1 MDEDVLD
8 IPGDTPNEPTMSEPS
23 LARESRNLP
32 ERESS
37 GVTSDRSNGAAAPS
51 VDPDAAPSPSGAPT
65 SAPDPRVSQYE
76 RALQYQAQQLRQHQ
90 AQQSQLRDLVWQ
102 LQTQGM
108 PPEQVEYANAQRTLR
123 EEALRV
129 QSAQRQFAAQQQQME
144 TVYKEIAIR
153 DYLDE
158 GKKFGV
164 SKADLQECDSPAEMD
179 RLVKRAESRTKQESA
194 KQVTSTGKVAAS
206 GGRTARPNWLKMDTR
221 EMLEKYL

>member
-8 IPGDTPNEPTMSEPS
+8 LPGETTNEPTMSEPS
-23 LARESRNLP
+23 LPRESRNLP

-37 GVTSDRSNGAAAPS
+37 GVTPDRNGSAPVSNGTAPS
-51 VDPDAAPSPSGAPT
+51 DASSKPAS
-65 SAPDPRVSQYE
+65 DPRLSQYE
-76 RALQYQAQQLRQHQ
+76 RAMQYQAQQLRAHQ
-90 AQQSQLRDLVWQ
+90 AQQAQLRDLVWQ

-108 PPEQVEYANAQRTLR
+108 PPEQLEYVNAQRTLR

-129 QSAQRQFAAQQQQME
+129 QAAQRQFAGQQQQME
-144 TVYKEIAIR
+144 TVYKEIAVR

-164 SKADLQECDSPAEMD
+164 SRADLAECETPQEMERMVRRAEAAH
-179 RLVKRAESRTKQESA
+179 KRASA
-194 KQVTSTGKVAAS
+194 QTVTQTGKVAAT

>member
-8 IPGDTPNEPTMSEPS
+8 VPGESNEPTMSEPTQP
-23 LARESRNLP
+23 RESRNLP

-37 GVTSDRSNGAAAPS
+37 GVTPDRNGTATVPDRAA
-51 VDPDAAPSPSGAPT
+51 SPSDVPKSG
-65 SAPDPRVSQYE
+65 SDPRTAQYE
-76 RALQYQAQQLRQHQ
+76 RALQYQAQQLRAHQ

-108 PPEQVEYANAQRTLR
+108 PPEQLEYVNAQRTLR

-129 QSAQRQFAAQQQQME
+129 QSAQRQFASQQQQME
-144 TVYKEIAIR
+144 SVYKEIAVR

-164 SKADLQECDSPAEMD
+164 SREDLKECDSPQEME
-179 RLVKRAESRTKQESA
+179 RLVRRAEAASKRQSA
-194 KQVTSTGKVAAS
+194 TQVTQKGKVAAA

>member
-8 IPGDTPNEPTMSEPS
+8 IPGEQSNEPTMSEPTQS
-23 LARESRNLP
+23 RESRNLP

-37 GVTSDRSNGAAAPS
+37 GVTPDRNGSAVPTDNGASPSDAPKAPS
-51 VDPDAAPSPSGAPT
+51 T
-65 SAPDPRVSQYE
+65 PDPRLSQYE
-76 RALQYQAQQLRQHQ
+76 RAMQYQAQQLRAHQ

-108 PPEQVEYANAQRTLR
+108 PPEQLEYVNAQRTLR

-129 QSAQRQFAAQQQQME
+129 QAAKQQFAQQQQSME
-144 TVYKEIAIR
+144 TVYKEIAVR

-164 SKADLQECDSPAEMD
+164 TRQDLAECDTPQEME
-179 RLVKRAESRTKQESA
+179 RLVKRAEASHKRASA
-194 KQVTSTGKVAAS
+194 QTVTQTGKVAAT
-206 GGRTARPNWLKMDTR
+206 GGRTTRPNWLKMDTR

>member
-8 IPGDTPNEPTMSEPS
+8 LPGESTNEPTMSEPS
-23 LARESRNLP
+23 QPRESRNLP

-37 GVTSDRSNGAAAPS
+37 GVPPDRDDSAA
-51 VDPDAAPSPSGAPT
+51 SPSDGPRPPA
-65 SAPDPRVSQYE
+65 APDPRVSQYE
-76 RALQYQAQQLRQHQ
+76 QALYAQAQQLRAHQ
-90 AQQSQLRDLVWQ
+90 AQQAQLRDLVWQ

-108 PPEQVEYANAQRTLR
+108 PPEQVEYANAQRALR
-123 EEALRV
+123 EEAQRV
-129 QSAQRQFAAQQQQME
+129 QSARQQFAAQQQQME
-144 TVYKEIAIR
+144 VVYKEIAVR

-164 SKADLQECDSPAEMD
+164 TKADLAECDSPQEMERMVRRAEAAH
-179 RLVKRAESRTKQESA
+179 KRASAQVVTKN
-194 KQVTSTGKVAAS
+194 GRVAAT

>member
-8 IPGDTPNEPTMSEPS
+8 VPGETNNEPTMSEPD
-23 LARESRNLP
+23 LPRESRNLP

-37 GVTSDRSNGAAAPS
+37 GVTSDRANGS
-51 VDPDAAPSPSGAPT
+51 APSPSDAST
-65 SAPDPRVSQYE
+65 SSAPDPRIAQYE
-76 RALQYQAQQLRQHQ
+76 RALQYQAQQQRATQ

-108 PPEQVEYANAQRTLR
+108 PPDQLEYVNAQRTLR
-123 EEALRV
+123 EEALRL
-129 QSAQRQFAAQQQQME
+129 QAAQRQHVATQQQME
-144 TVYKEIAIR
+144 TVYKEIAVR

-164 SKADLQECDSPAEMD
+164 TKADLQECDTPQEMERLLRRAEATH
-179 RLVKRAESRTKQESA
+179 KRASA
-194 KQVTSTGKVAAS
+194 QTVTQTGKVAVS

>member
-1 MDEDVLD
+1 MMDEDVLD
-8 IPGDTPNEPTMSEPS
+8 LPGESNEPTMSEPS
-23 LARESRNLP
+23 QPRESRNLP

-37 GVTSDRSNGAAAPS
+37 GASPDRNGSAASPNGEA
-51 VDPDAAPSPSGAPT
+51 SPSDAQRSTP
-65 SAPDPRVSQYE
+65 AQDPRVAQYE
-76 RALQYQAQQLRQHQ
+76 RAMQQQAQQLRAHQ
-90 AQQSQLRDLVWQ
+90 AQQAQLRDLVWQ

-108 PPEQVEYANAQRTLR
+108 PPEQVEYANAQRALR

-129 QSAQRQFAAQQQQME
+129 QSARQQFAAQQQQME
-144 TVYKEIAIR
+144 VVYKEIAVR

-164 SKADLQECDSPAEMD
+164 TKADLAECDTPQEMERMVRRAEAAH
-179 RLVKRAESRTKQESA
+179 KRASA
-194 KQVTSTGKVAAS
+194 PQVTQAGRVAAT

>member
-1 MDEDVLD
+1 MDDDVLD
-8 IPGDTPNEPTMSEPS
+8 LPGETTNEPTMSEPGQP
-23 LARESRNLP
+23 RESRNLP

-37 GVTSDRSNGAAAPS
+37 GVSTERSNGS
-51 VDPDAAPSPSGAPT
+51 VSSPPDGLESPSDTQRSTPV
-65 SAPDPRVSQYE
+65 PDPRLSQYE
-76 RALQYQAQQLRQHQ
+76 QALRAQAQQLRAHQ

-108 PPEQVEYANAQRTLR
+108 PPEQLEYANAQRTLR

-129 QSAQRQFAAQQQQME
+129 QAARQQFAAQQMQME
-144 TVYKEIAIR
+144 TVYKEIAVR

-164 SKADLQECDSPAEMD
+164 TKADLNECDSPQEMERLIRRAEAAH
-179 RLVKRAESRTKQESA
+179 KRASA
-194 KQVTSTGKVAAS
+194 QTVTTTGKVAAA

>member
-8 IPGDTPNEPTMSEPS
+8 IPGESNEPTMSEPS
-23 LARESRNLP
+23 QPRESRNLP
-32 ERESS
+32 EREST
-37 GVTSDRSNGAAAPS
+37 GVVPDRNGSAPVSRPEPAPS
-51 VDPDAAPSPSGAPT
+51 APQSPAT
-65 SAPDPRVSQYE
+65 DPRLSEYQ
-76 RALQYQAQQLRQHQ
+76 RTLAYQAQQLRAHQ

-108 PPEQVEYANAQRTLR
+108 PPEQVEYANAQRALR

-129 QSAQRQFAAQQQQME
+129 QTAQRQFANQQQQME
-144 TVYKEIAIR
+144 TVYKEIAVR
-153 DYLDE
+153 DYFDE

-164 SKADLQECDSPAEMD
+164 TKKDLQECDTPQEME
-179 RLVKRAESRTKQESA
+179 RLLRRAESLSKQQSA
-194 KQVTSTGKVAAS
+194 KQVTQTGKVAAS

>member
-8 IPGDTPNEPTMSEPS
+8 LPGETSNEPTMSEPG
-23 LARESRNLP
+23 LPRESRNLP

-37 GVTSDRSNGAAAPS
+37 GVSPDRNGTAAV
-51 VDPDAAPSPSGAPT
+51 VDPTASPSDASRTPT
-65 SAPDPRVSQYE
+65 PDPRTTQYE

-108 PPEQVEYANAQRTLR
+108 PPEQLEYANAQRTLR

-129 QSAQRQFAAQQQQME
+129 QSAQRQFAAQQMQME
-144 TVYKEIAIR
+144 TVYKEIAVR
-153 DYLDE
+153 DYFDE

-164 SKADLQECDSPAEMD
+164 TRGDLQECDTPQEME
-179 RLVKRAESRTKQESA
+179 RLIRRAEAAHKRSNAQT
-194 KQVTSTGKVAAS
+194 VTQTGKVAAT